1 MLSVL
6 YYMLMCMLLRQTV
19 VIKLAANTPQHAW
32 NAPKI
37 AHGPFF
43 YCNNVGYTTR
53 VLKCIVV
60 ECCSAHNKCAFGLM
74 YSWSQIFFFFF
85 SLLKTHLIFFLL
97 VNHASIMRFLLTS
110 WPADTTGSQMKCLP
124 YVLTTKNCGLSIIF
138 TPLILTTGTNWKFKS
153 P

>member
-85 SLLKTHLIFFLL
+85 FIVENSSDFFSFGQSCLDHEISLNFLTCRHNRKPNEMSSL
-97 VNHASIMRFLLTS
+97 C
-110 WPADTTGSQMKCLP
+110 AD
-124 YVLTTKNCGLSIIF
+124 N
-138 TPLILTTGTNWKFKS
+138 
-153 P
+153 